1 MLDAMRNRAGGW
13 IAKIFITLLA
23 ASFAV
28 WGVADVF
35 NPRQANVLVTVG
47 DVEITADEYRNV
59 FNRQVRQISRQIGRS
74 ITPEMA
80 RDMGL
85 DRQIL
90 NQLIR
95 DAAFTAQAHNLG
107 LAVPD
112 RAVVSRIAANP
123 NYQNAQGEFDPQDFR
138 RLLVANGLSEAEF
151 IASQRQEMLSGA
163 ISDALGSGIAP
174 PRPLV
179 EALWQFQSE
188 RRDAQYFEVDA
199 GDVTI
204 REPTEGV
211 LREFYEENPAL
222 FEIPERREIALIHA
236 DPVELG
242 SRVEISQE
250 ALETAYERRAGEFGT
265 PERRAVQMIP
275 FANAEEAAQAR
286 QRIAEGA
293 QFLDIATEKGLSEAD
308 ATLGELSRG
317 ELPDPAFAEAAFA
330 LDEGEVS
337 QPVEGRLS
345 TALLR
350 VTDIIPADRQPLSEV
365 RDDLLRQLQ
374 TERGREEVL
383 DFYDAIED
391 ARAGGQTFEEVA
403 ADLDLT
409 VVTVTVD
416 RSGVTPDGETAELP
430 ASDEV
435 LRTAFDLDVGLEADP
450 VSTPND
456 DGYVWVDV
464 RDITPASIMSFDAAR
479 DEAREA
485 WMQRQRSEAVLERAR
500 ELKEQ
505 AESGTPLEELASQVG
520 TTVRSATD
528 IARGS
533 QTEALGRDAVQA
545 LFAAPANGYAVAL
558 AEDGESAKVMR
569 SSPVLGQ
576 PFDSNSEDV
585 TRLAGAV
592 EAGLNED
599 LTQQYVS
606 ALQSNLEVEL
616 NEDLWQRIS
625 TGRI

>member
-1 MLDAMRNRAGGW
+1 MLDAMRSRAGGW
-13 IAKIFITLLA
+13 VAKIFITLLA

-35 NPRQANVLVTVG
+35 NPRQGDVLVTVG

-95 DAAFTAQAHNLG
+95 DAAFTAQARNLG
-107 LAVPD
+107 LAVPN
-112 RAVVSRIAANP
+112 RAVVSRIAGNS

-138 RLLVANGLSEAEF
+138 RLLAANGLSEGEF
-151 IASQRQEMLSGA
+151 IATQRQEMLSGA

-199 GDVTI
+199 GDVTVP
-204 REPTEGV
+204 EPSEGE
-211 LREFYEENPAL
+211 LREFHEENPAL
-222 FEIPERREIALIHA
+222 FEVPERREIALFHA

-250 ALETAYERRAGEFGT
+250 ALETAYERRASDFGT
-265 PERRAVQMIP
+265 PERRAIQMIP
-275 FANAEEAAQAR
+275 FANTEEAAEAR

-293 QFLDIATEKGLSEAD
+293 QFLDIADEKGLSEAD
-308 ATLGELSRG
+308 ATLGELSRE

-350 VTDIIPADRQPLSEV
+350 VTDVIPADRQPLLEV
-365 RDDLLRQLQ
+365 RDDLVRQLQ
-374 TERGREEVL
+374 TERGRENVL
-383 DFYDAIED
+383 DFYDEIED
-391 ARAGGQTFEEVA
+391 ARAGGQTFEEIA
-403 ADLDLT
+403 ADLNFELR
-409 VVTVTVD
+409 TVTVD
-416 RSGVTPDGETAELP
+416 RSGVTPDGETADLP
-430 ASDEV
+430 ASDDV

-450 VSTPND
+450 VSTND
-456 DGYVWVDV
+456 DGFVWVDV
-464 RDITPASIMSFDAAR
+464 RDIAPASVMSFDDAR
-479 DEAREA
+479 DEARDA
-485 WMQRQRSEAVLERAR
+485 WMQRQRSETVLDRAR
-500 ELKEQ
+500 ELQKQ

-545 LFAAPANGYAVAL
+545 LFAAPENGYAVAL

-576 PFDSNSEDV
+576 PFDSNAEDV

-592 EAGLNED
+592 EAGLYED

-606 ALQSNLEVEL
+606 ALQSNLDVQL

>member
-1 MLDAMRNRAGGW
+1 MLDAMRDRAGGW

-112 RAVVSRIAANP
+112 RAIVSRIASNP
-123 NYQNAQGEFDPQDFR
+123 NFQDAQGNFDPQDFR
-138 RLLVANGLSEAEF
+138 RLLVANSLSEAEF

-199 GDVTI
+199 GDVTVP
-204 REPTEGV
+204 EPSEGV
-211 LREFYEENPAL
+211 LREFYEENSAL
-222 FEIPERREIALIHA
+222 FEVPERREIALIHA

-242 SRVEISQE
+242 SRVEISQDVIE
-250 ALETAYERRAGEFGT
+250 AAYERRADEFGT
-265 PERRAVQMIP
+265 PERRAIQLIP
-275 FANAEEAAQAR
+275 FANAEEAAEAR
-286 QRIAEGA
+286 ARIAEGA
-293 QFLDIATEKGLSEAD
+293 QFLDIATEQGLSEAD

-317 ELPDPAFAEAAFA
+317 ELPDPAFAEAAFG

-350 VTDIIPADRQPLSEV
+350 VTNVIPADRQPLSEV
-365 RDDLLRQLQ
+365 RDELMRQLQ
-374 TERGREEVL
+374 TERGRENVL
-383 DFYDAIED
+383 DFYDEIED

-409 VVTVTVD
+409 VVTFTVD
-416 RSGVTPDGETAELP
+416 RSGVMPDGETADLP

-450 VSTPND
+450 VSTPD

-479 DEAREA
+479 DEARAA
-485 WMQRQRSEAVLERAR
+485 WMQRQRSETVLERAR
-500 ELKEQ
+500 ELKAQ
-505 AESGTPLEELASQVG
+505 AESGTPLEDLARQVG

-533 QTEALGRDAVQA
+533 QTDALGRTAVQA
-545 LFAAPANGYAVAL
+545 LFAAPANGFAVAL

-592 EAGLNED
+592 EAGLDED

-606 ALQSNLEVEL
+606 ALQSNLDVQL
-616 NEDLWQRIS
+616 NEELWQRIS

>member
-1 MLDAMRNRAGGW
+1 MLDAMRSRAGGW
-13 IAKIFITLLA
+13 VAKIFITLLA

-35 NPRQANVLVTVG
+35 NPRQGDVLVTVG

-59 FNRQVRQISRQIGRS
+59 FNRQLRQVSRQIGRS

-95 DAAFTAQAHNLG
+95 DAAFTAQARNLG

-112 RAVVSRIAANP
+112 RAIVSRIASNP
-123 NYQNAQGEFDPQDFR
+123 NFQNAQGEFDPQNFR
-138 RLLVANGLSEAEF
+138 RLLAANGLSEAEF

-163 ISDALGSGIAP
+163 ISDALASGLEP

-188 RRDAQYFEVDA
+188 RRDALYFEVDA
-199 GDVTI
+199 SDVTV

-222 FEIPERREIALIHA
+222 FEVPERREIALIHA

-250 ALETAYERRAGEFGT
+250 AIETAYERRAGEFGT
-265 PERRAVQMIP
+265 PERRAIQMIP
-275 FANAEEAAQAR
+275 FASAEEAAQAR
-286 QRIAEGA
+286 ARIAEGA
-293 QFLDIATEKGLSEAD
+293 QFLDIASEKGLSEED
-308 ATLGELSRG
+308 ATLGEISRG
-317 ELPDPAFAEAAFA
+317 QLPDPAFAEAAFA
-330 LDEGEVS
+330 LDAGEVS

-350 VTDIIPADRQPLSEV
+350 VTAVIPADRQPLSEV
-365 RDDLLRQLQ
+365 RDDLVRQLQ

-383 DFYDAIED
+383 DFYDEIED

-409 VVTVTVD
+409 LRTVEVD
-416 RSGVTPDGETAELP
+416 RSGVTPDGETADLP
-430 ASDEV
+430 ASDEI

-450 VSTPND
+450 VSTRD
-456 DGYVWVDV
+456 DGYVWVEV
-464 RDITPASIMSFDAAR
+464 RDITPASIMSFDVAR
-479 DEAREA
+479 DEARAA
-485 WMQRQRSEAVLERAR
+485 WMQRQRSETVLERAR
-500 ELKEQ
+500 ELKAQ

-520 TTVRSATD
+520 ATVRSATD
-528 IARGS
+528 IARG
-533 QTEALGRDAVQA
+533 QPTEALGRDAVQA
-545 LFAAPANGYAVAL
+545 LFAAPENGYAVAL
-558 AEDGESAKVMR
+558 GEDGESAKVMR

-599 LTQQYVS
+599 LTQQYTS
-606 ALQSNLEVEL
+606 ALQSNLEVQL
-616 NEDLWQRIS
+616 NEELWQRIS

>member
-1 MLDAMRNRAGGW
+1 MLDAMRSRAGGW
-13 IAKIFITLLA
+13 VAKIFITLLA

-35 NPRQANVLVTVG
+35 SPRQANVLVTVG
-47 DVEITADEYRNV
+47 DVEITADQYRNV
-59 FNRQVRQISRQIGRS
+59 FNRQLRHVSRQIGRS

-95 DAAFTAQAHNLG
+95 DAAFTAQARNLG

-138 RLLVANGLSEAEF
+138 RLLASSGLSEGEF

-163 ISDALGSGIAP
+163 ISDALGSGIEP
-174 PRPLV
+174 PRPMV
-179 EALWQFQSE
+179 EALWKFQSE

-199 GDVTI
+199 GDVTV
-204 REPTEGV
+204 REPSEGV

-242 SRVEISQE
+242 SRVEIPQE
-250 ALETAYERRAGEFGT
+250 AIETAYERRAGEFGT
-265 PERRAVQMIP
+265 PERRAIQMIP
-275 FANAEEAAQAR
+275 FASAEEAAQAR
-286 QRIAEGA
+286 ARIAEGA
-293 QFLDIATEKGLSEAD
+293 QFLDIATEKGLSEDD

-317 ELPDPAFAEAAFA
+317 QLPDPAFAEAAFA
-330 LDEGEVS
+330 LDAGEVS

-350 VTDIIPADRQPLSEV
+350 VTNVIPADRQPLSEV
-365 RDDLLRQLQ
+365 RDDLVRQLQ
-374 TERGREEVL
+374 TERGREAVL
-383 DFYDAIED
+383 DFYDEIED

-403 ADLDLT
+403 ADLDLAVFT
-409 VVTVTVD
+409 VEID
-416 RSGVTPDGETAELP
+416 RSGVTPDGETADLP

-435 LRTAFDLDVGLEADP
+435 LRIAFDLDVGLEADP
-450 VSTPND
+450 ISTRD
-456 DGYVWVDV
+456 DGYVWVEV
-464 RDITPASIMSFDAAR
+464 RDIAPASIMSFDMAR
-479 DEAREA
+479 DEARAA
-485 WMQRQRSEAVLERAR
+485 WMQRQRSETVLERAR
-500 ELKEQ
+500 ELKKQ

-520 TTVRSATD
+520 ATVRSATD

-533 QTEALGRDAVQA
+533 QTDALGRNAVQA
-545 LFAAPANGYAVAL
+545 LFAAPENGYAVAL

-585 TRLAGAV
+585 IRLAGAV

-599 LTQQYVS
+599 LTQQYVL
-606 ALQSNLEVEL
+606 ALQSNLEVQL
-616 NEDLWQRIS
+616 NEELWQRIS

>member
-1 MLDAMRNRAGGW
+1 MLDAMRDRAGGW

-47 DVEITADEYRNV
+47 DVEITAEEYRNV
-59 FNRQVRQISRQIGRS
+59 FNRQLRQVSRQIGRS

-112 RAVVSRIAANP
+112 RAIVSRIAANP
-123 NYQNAQGEFDPQDFR
+123 SFQNAQGEFDPQDFR
-138 RLLVANGLSEAEF
+138 RLLAANGLSEAEF

-199 GDVTI
+199 GDVTVPA
-204 REPTEGV
+204 PTEGV
-211 LREFYEENPAL
+211 LRQFYEENPSL

-242 SRVEISQE
+242 SRVEISE
-250 ALETAYERRAGEFGT
+250 DVLETAYERRAGEFGT
-265 PERRAVQMIP
+265 PERRAIQMIP

-293 QFLDIATEKGLSEAD
+293 QFLDIATEKGLSEDD

-317 ELPDPAFAEAAFA
+317 QLPDPAFAEAAFA

-350 VTDIIPADRQPLSEV
+350 VTSVIPADRQPLSEV
-365 RDDLLRQLQ
+365 RDDLVRQLQ

-409 VVTVTVD
+409 VVTVVVD
-416 RSGVTPDGETAELP
+416 RSGVMPDGETADLP

-435 LRTAFDLDVGLEADP
+435 LRTAFDLDVGIEADP
-450 VSTPND
+450 VSTDD

-464 RDITPASIMSFDAAR
+464 RDIAPASVMSFEVAR
-479 DEAREA
+479 DQAQDA

-500 ELKEQ
+500 ELKAQ
-505 AESGTPLEELASQVG
+505 AESGTPLEELARQVG

-545 LFAAPANGYAVAL
+545 LFAAPENGFAVAL
-558 AEDGESAKVMR
+558 AQDGESAKVMR

-606 ALQSNLEVEL
+606 ALQSNLDVQL
-616 NEDLWQRIS
+616 NEALWQRIS

>member
-1 MLDAMRNRAGGW
+1 MLDAMRSRAGGW
-13 IAKIFITLLA
+13 VAKIFITLLA

-35 NPRQANVLVTVG
+35 NPRQGDVLVTVG

-59 FNRQVRQISRQIGRS
+59 FNRQLRQVSRQIGRS

-95 DAAFTAQAHNLG
+95 DAAFTAQARNLG

-112 RAVVSRIAANP
+112 RAIVSRIASNP
-123 NYQNAQGEFDPQDFR
+123 NFQNAQGEFDPQNFR
-138 RLLVANGLSEAEF
+138 RLLAANGLSEAEF

-163 ISDALGSGIAP
+163 ISDALASGLEP
-174 PRPLV
+174 PQPLV

-188 RRDAQYFEVDA
+188 RRDALYFEVDA
-199 GDVTI
+199 SDVTV

-222 FEIPERREIALIHA
+222 FEVPERREIALIHA

-250 ALETAYERRAGEFGT
+250 AIETAYERRASEFGT
-265 PERRAVQMIP
+265 PERRAIQMIP
-275 FANAEEAAQAR
+275 FASAEEAAQAR
-286 QRIAEGA
+286 ARIAEGA
-293 QFLDIATEKGLSEAD
+293 QFLDIASEKGLSEED
-308 ATLGELSRG
+308 ATLGEISRG
-317 ELPDPAFAEAAFA
+317 QLPDPAFAEAAFA
-330 LDEGEVS
+330 LDAGEVS

-350 VTDIIPADRQPLSEV
+350 VTAVIPADRQPLSEV
-365 RDDLLRQLQ
+365 RDDLVRQLQ

-383 DFYDAIED
+383 DFYDEIED

-409 VVTVTVD
+409 VFTVEVD
-416 RSGVTPDGETAELP
+416 RSGVTPDGETADLP
-430 ASDEV
+430 ASDEI

-450 VSTPND
+450 VSTRD
-456 DGYVWVDV
+456 DGYVWVEV
-464 RDITPASIMSFDAAR
+464 RDITPASIMSFDVAR
-479 DEAREA
+479 DEARAA
-485 WMQRQRSEAVLERAR
+485 WMQRQRSETVLERAR
-500 ELKEQ
+500 ELKAQ

-520 TTVRSATD
+520 ATVRSATD
-528 IARGS
+528 IARG
-533 QTEALGRDAVQA
+533 QPTEALGRDAVQA
-545 LFAAPANGYAVAL
+545 LFAAPENGYAVAL
-558 AEDGESAKVMR
+558 GEDGESAKVMR

-599 LTQQYVS
+599 LTQQYTS
-606 ALQSNLEVEL
+606 ALQSNLEVQL
-616 NEDLWQRIS
+616 NEELWQRIS

>member
-1 MLDAMRNRAGGW
+1 MLDAMRDRAGGW

-47 DVEITADEYRNV
+47 DVEITAEEYRNV
-59 FNRQVRQISRQIGRS
+59 FNRQLRQVSRQIGRS

-112 RAVVSRIAANP
+112 RAIVSRIAANP
-123 NYQNAQGEFDPQDFR
+123 SFQNAQGEFDPQDFR
-138 RLLVANGLSEAEF
+138 RLLAANGLSEAEF

-199 GDVTI
+199 GDVTVPA
-204 REPTEGV
+204 PTEGV
-211 LREFYEENPAL
+211 LRQFYEENPSL

-242 SRVEISQE
+242 LRVEISE
-250 ALETAYERRAGEFGT
+250 DVLETAYERRAGEFGT
-265 PERRAVQMIP
+265 PERRAIEMIP
-275 FANAEEAAQAR
+275 FATAEEAAQAR

-293 QFLDIATEKGLSEAD
+293 QFLDIATEKGLSEDD

-317 ELPDPAFAEAAFA
+317 QLPDPAFAEAAFA

-350 VTDIIPADRQPLSEV
+350 VTSVIPADRQPLSEV
-365 RDDLLRQLQ
+365 RDDLVRQLQ

-409 VVTVTVD
+409 VVTVVVD
-416 RSGVTPDGETAELP
+416 RSGVMPDGETADLP

-435 LRTAFDLDVGLEADP
+435 LRTAFDLDVGIEADP
-450 VSTPND
+450 VSTDD

-464 RDITPASIMSFDAAR
+464 RDIAPASVMSFEVAR
-479 DEAREA
+479 DQAQDA

-500 ELKEQ
+500 ELKAQ
-505 AESGTPLEELASQVG
+505 AESGTPLEELARQVG
-520 TTVRSATD
+520 NTVRSATD

-545 LFAAPANGYAVAL
+545 LFAAPENGFAVAL
-558 AEDGESAKVMR
+558 AQDGESAKVMR

-606 ALQSNLEVEL
+606 ALQSNLDVQL
-616 NEDLWQRIS
+616 NEALWQRIS

>member
-1 MLDAMRNRAGGW
+1 MLDAMRDRAGGW

-47 DVEITADEYRNV
+47 DVEITAEEYRNV
-59 FNRQVRQISRQIGRS
+59 FNRQLRQVSRQIGRS

-112 RAVVSRIAANP
+112 RAIVSRIAANP
-123 NYQNAQGEFDPQDFR
+123 SFQNAQGEFDPQDFR
-138 RLLVANGLSEAEF
+138 RLLAANGLSEAEF

-199 GDVTI
+199 GDVTVPA
-204 REPTEGV
+204 PTEGV
-211 LREFYEENPAL
+211 LRQFYEENPSL

-242 SRVEISQE
+242 LRVEISE
-250 ALETAYERRAGEFGT
+250 DVLETAYERRAGEFGT
-265 PERRAVQMIP
+265 PERRAIEMIP
-275 FANAEEAAQAR
+275 FATAEEAAQAR

-293 QFLDIATEKGLSEAD
+293 QFLDIATEKGLSEDD

-317 ELPDPAFAEAAFA
+317 QLPDPAFAEAAFA

-350 VTDIIPADRQPLSEV
+350 VTSVIPADRQPLSEV
-365 RDDLLRQLQ
+365 RDDLVRQLQ

-409 VVTVTVD
+409 VVTVVVD
-416 RSGVTPDGETAELP
+416 RSGVMPDGETADLP

-435 LRTAFDLDVGLEADP
+435 LRTAFDLDVGIEADP
-450 VSTPND
+450 VSTDD

-464 RDITPASIMSFDAAR
+464 RDIAPASVMSFEVAR
-479 DEAREA
+479 DQAQDA

-500 ELKEQ
+500 ELKAQ
-505 AESGTPLEELASQVG
+505 AESGTPLEELARQVG

-545 LFAAPANGYAVAL
+545 LFAAPENGFAVAL
-558 AEDGESAKVMR
+558 AQDGESAKVMR

-606 ALQSNLEVEL
+606 ALQSNLDVQL
-616 NEDLWQRIS
+616 NEALWQRIS

>member
-1 MLDAMRNRAGGW
+1 MLDAMRDRAGGW

-47 DVEITADEYRNV
+47 DVEITAEEYRNV
-59 FNRQVRQISRQIGRS
+59 FNRQLRQVSRQIGRS

-112 RAVVSRIAANP
+112 RAIVSRIAANP
-123 NYQNAQGEFDPQDFR
+123 SFQNAQGEFDPQDFR
-138 RLLVANGLSEAEF
+138 RLLAANGLSEAEF

-199 GDVTI
+199 GDVTVPA
-204 REPTEGV
+204 PTEGV
-211 LREFYEENPAL
+211 LRQFYEENPSL

-242 SRVEISQE
+242 LRVEISE
-250 ALETAYERRAGEFGT
+250 DVLETAYERRAGEFGT
-265 PERRAVQMIP
+265 PERRAIEMIP
-275 FANAEEAAQAR
+275 FATAEEAAQAR

-293 QFLDIATEKGLSEAD
+293 QFLDIATEKGLSEDD

-317 ELPDPAFAEAAFA
+317 QLPDPAFAEAAFA

-350 VTDIIPADRQPLSEV
+350 VTSVIPADRQPLSEV
-365 RDDLLRQLQ
+365 RDDLVRQLQ

-409 VVTVTVD
+409 VVTVVVD
-416 RSGVTPDGETAELP
+416 RSGVMPDGETADLP

-435 LRTAFDLDVGLEADP
+435 LRTAFDLDVGIEADP
-450 VSTPND
+450 VSTDD

-464 RDITPASIMSFDAAR
+464 RDIAPASVMSFELAR
-479 DEAREA
+479 DQAQDA

-500 ELKEQ
+500 ELKAQ
-505 AESGTPLEELASQVG
+505 AESGTPLEELARQVG

-545 LFAAPANGYAVAL
+545 LFAAPENGFAVAL
-558 AEDGESAKVMR
+558 AQDGESAKVMR

-606 ALQSNLEVEL
+606 ALQSNLDVQL
-616 NEDLWQRIS
+616 NEALWQRIS